1 MDDKLADKQLLI
13 KKNKDEPG
21 IIVAHGTGIK
31 ESRKTTAKTT
41 VCFDEVL
48 ANGTKQTEYNI
59 DLDKVSYEGLIS
71 TQELEQLIDYAV
83 DNPVYLS
90 IREIVRPK
98 GEEPYVKI
106 RNYGN
111 VITNGDDLDL
121 KPDELTI
128 NSLKFLAGDRERKYV
143 PLSQYQG

>member
-1 MDDKLADKQLLI
+1 MADKELLI
-13 KKNKDEPG
+13 KKNADEAG
-21 IIVAHGTGIK
+21 IVVAHGTGIK

-71 TQELEQLIDYAV
+71 TRELEELIDYAV
-83 DNPVYLS
+83 DNPVYLTV
-90 IREIVRPK
+90 RETVRPK

-106 RNYGN
+106 RNYSN
-111 VITNGDDLDL
+111 VVTNGDDLDL

-128 NSLKFLAGDRERKYV
+128 NSLKFLAGDRKRKYV